1 MAIRIRGAGGVEILD
16 VDGNIDI
23 NSSELIE
30 AIGSLVSSGKLNIL
44 VNFENVDMVDYSG
57 LSILAIAYK
66 NVTNH
71 NGKMKLSR
79 VPLPVIE
86 LLKVVKL
93 DSVFEIY
100 SDEMSA
106 IESFFGD
113 AASAHQMRRK
123 FQRLDLH
130 IRITYKPAGDGEGA
144 QLFDGTGL
152 NLSAAG
158 VYIHSERILP
168 LNSVIKIYLDMP
180 GLPHKLEAEG
190 RVVYVADKEI
200 QPHVYPGMGV
210 AFTHLDTKKERTI
223 VDFIDKNST
232 HRADET

>member
-106 IESFFGD
+106 I
-113 AASAHQMRRK
+113 
-123 FQRLDLH
+123 
-130 IRITYKPAGDGEGA
+130 
-144 QLFDGTGL
+144 
-152 NLSAAG
+152 
-158 VYIHSERILP
+158 
-168 LNSVIKIYLDMP
+168 
-180 GLPHKLEAEG
+180 
-190 RVVYVADKEI
+190 
-200 QPHVYPGMGV
+200 
-210 AFTHLDTKKERTI
+210 
-223 VDFIDKNST
+223 
-232 HRADET
+232 